1 MDRRDSLHT
10 DQAQLPLSL
19 LIIKMLCIPHYPC
32 GLCWSFS
39 SSSLFYLSTSR
50 SGHNQITL
58 THPTFSNPHP
68 AAVPRDGRGRDSN
81 PGPSRS
87 RWSGAEPIAA
97 ELRGGS
103 PAHGPHRAVTMAT
116 AALPAGPRGR
126 RGEGAGPAPGRDIP
140 ASRRPPAALPPP
152 SRSPSLRG
160 SAEGRPLARPASGRA
175 RPPLAARR
183 RRGGKAAARPTSLQ
197 ATSPVRRNRR
207 PVLRRQR
214 PAVWLGECCRRGHGE
229 GRWDKG
235 GQCWLTLRAGTG
247 SLSPLPRG
255 VLRPPRRLRWN
266 GAPVPWGALLLPH
279 GPSPCCRT
287 SSLLPSRCVRAKGSC
302 PRVWKRGESP
312 LPKKPRSVVLIQ
324 LLEVGRGCKVV
335 FGGWWCLLVVL
346 RIRA

>member
-19 LIIKMLCIPHYPC
+19 LITQMLRIPHYPC

-140 ASRRPPAALPPP
+140 ASRRPPVAFPQ
-152 SRSPSLRG
+152 
-160 SAEGRPLARPASGRA
+160 PLAPGKRRGTAPCPPRLRPCPA
-175 RPPLAARR
+175 AARR
-183 RRGGKAAARPTSLQ
+183 PPPPRGKGRCAPNFTSSNFPGAAEPAPGFAEAAA
-197 ATSPVRRNRR
+197 
-207 PVLRRQR
+207 
-214 PAVWLGECCRRGHGE
+214 
-229 GRWDKG
+229 G
-235 GQCWLTLRAGTG
+235 GLAG
-247 SLSPLPRG
+247 
-255 VLRPPRRLRWN
+255 
-266 GAPVPWGALLLPH
+266 
-279 GPSPCCRT
+279 
-287 SSLLPSRCVRAKGSC
+287 
-302 PRVWKRGESP
+302 
-312 LPKKPRSVVLIQ
+312 
-324 LLEVGRGCKVV
+324 
-335 FGGWWCLLVVL
+335 
-346 RIRA
+346 